1 MPLYE
6 YECLKCGERFEVI
19 QRFSDAPITVCSQNG
34 DSQCDG
40 AVRKLLSAP
49 AIQFKGSG
57 WYVNDYGK
65 GGHKPDQAKEESSSK
80 KDAKSEEPKT
90 AKSSES
96 SATSASAAS
105 AKPKSGGESASAAA

>member
-6 YECLKCGERFEVI
+6 YECLKCGERFELI
-19 QRFSDAPITVCSQNG
+19 QKCADAPLTVCSQNG
-34 DSQCDG
+34 GSQCDG

-57 WYVNDYGK
+57 WYVTDYGK
-65 GGHKPDQAKEESSSK
+65 GGQKPEQARDEGSPK
-80 KDAKSEEPKT
+80 KDSKSDEAKS

-96 SATSASAAS
+96 SATSASEAS
-105 AKPKSGGESASAAA
+105 TKPKGGGESASAAA